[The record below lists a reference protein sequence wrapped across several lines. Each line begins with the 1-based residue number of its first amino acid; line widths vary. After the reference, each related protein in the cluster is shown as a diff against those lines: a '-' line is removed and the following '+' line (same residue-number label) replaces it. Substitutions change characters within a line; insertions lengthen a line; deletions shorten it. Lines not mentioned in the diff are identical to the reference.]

1 MRPGFEASPAQGR
14 ILVLLWALVA
24 ALAVAVVSVATIK
37 LWPLLQS
44 PVSERAPLN
53 PSCSLHAGPCS
64 VRFDSGGE
72 VVLEIVPRAIPAVH
86 PLQIQVTLR
95 NLPAPQSVE
104 VDFAGVEMDM
114 GFNRTRLRSRLDT
127 GMRESPGPV
136 VDRRPGAPLARPGPL
151 QWSGQGMLPVC
162 VRDRM
167 TWEARVLLQFPQRL
181 LAAPF
186 RFETVRPG
194 QR

>member
-1 MRPGFEASPAQGR
+1 
-14 ILVLLWALVA
+14 VLLWALVA

-37 LWPLLQS
+37 LWPMLQS
-44 PVSERAPLN
+44 PVSERATLN

-95 NLPAPQSVE
+95 NMPAPQSVE

-114 GFNRTRLRSRLDT
+114 GFNRTRLRPRLDT
-127 GMRESPGPV
+127 GVRELPRPV
-136 VDRRPGAPLARPGPL
+136 GDRRPEAPLARPGPL
-151 QWSGQGMLPVC
+151 KWSGQGMLPVC